1 VTNPPPH
8 LREELD
14 RFGERYR
21 LTARE
26 HDVLCLL
33 VTGSGTV
40 PEIAAR
46 LDLSGNTVH
55 NHFKNVFRRTR
66 TNTKAALLALFLKE
80 ALERQAGLAPFI
92 RTPRV
97 LLVEPDRAERER
109 LARALTEHGMDAEV
123 EADSARVVE
132 RIAQERFDVVVADLS
147 LPGSNGRGVL
157 DDVLSRFGRWPAVLL
172 TATPPV
178 QTAEWIARGAG
189 EVLTKPVSG
198 DRLSFAVFEHFVD
211 STYARSRLVRV
222 DAELQTQIDESVSG
236 RIDNLGFGGA
246 FVSLDPET
254 LHSPMRFTVGSRV
267 SIAFALDDQRQLK
280 LQGEVRWRRDGTR
293 PTSAAGLGLQFV
305 DMRDEQRQLVE
316 DFVRRRKLA
325 DLERIGT
332 PTARRALS

>member
-1 VTNPPPH
+1 MTNPPPH

-33 VTGSGTV
+33 VTGYGTV

-46 LDLSGNTVH
+46 LELSGNTVH

-80 ALERQAGLAPFI
+80 ALDRQAGLAPFI

-97 LLVEPDRAERER
+97 LLVEPERSERER
-109 LARALTEHGMDAEV
+109 LARALGEYGVETEV
-123 EADSARVVE
+123 EADSGRVVD
-132 RIAQERFDVVVADLS
+132 RVAQERFDVVVADLA
-147 LPGSNGRGVL
+147 LPGSAGRGVL
-157 DDVLSRFGRWPAVLL
+157 DDILARFGRWPAVLL
-172 TATPPV
+172 TSQAPV
-178 QTAEWIARGAG
+178 SAAEWIARGAG
-189 EVLTKPVSG
+189 DVLMKPVGG
-198 DRLSFAVFEHFVD
+198 DRLCFAVFEHFVD
-211 STYARSRLVRV
+211 STYTRSRLVRV
-222 DAELQTQIDESVSG
+222 DAALQTRIDDVVSG

-246 FVSLDPET
+246 FVSLEHDEMQVE
-254 LHSPMRFTVGSRV
+254 LRFAIGSRV
-267 SIAFALDDQRQLK
+267 KLAFALDDQRQLK
-280 LQGEVRWRRDGTR
+280 LLGEVRWRRDGER
-293 PTSAAGLGLQFV
+293 PASAAGVGLQFV

-316 DFVRRRKLA
+316 EFVRRRKLA

-332 PTARRALS
+332 PSVRRAV